1 MGALNTNPTL
11 EPNLTKPGPR
21 APTSLFPIKLLQ
33 AAQAPRCC
41 VQEHEVHYPTTVR
54 GSQST
59 KLRVILDIQAKNL
72 VDMRPQ
78 NGGRVVSRSWHCLT
92 ISDKALT
99 VLSLL
104 SLDGFWKVGPRLS
117 SVGIRFED
125 FRDCRVL
132 FRVCPHLGTL
142 SATSQAQPHLESE
155 AQEPLNLATS
165 LLLQGAGFRAC
176 DRKRE
181 GVGPGPG

>member
-1 MGALNTNPTL
+1 
-11 EPNLTKPGPR
+11 
-21 APTSLFPIKLLQ
+21 
-33 AAQAPRCC
+33 
-41 VQEHEVHYPTTVR
+41 
-54 GSQST
+54 
-59 KLRVILDIQAKNL
+59 
-72 VDMRPQ
+72 MRPQ

-99 VLSLL
+99 VLSM
-104 SLDGFWKVGPRLS
+104 DGFWKVGPRLS

-165 LLLQGAGFRAC
+165 LLLQGAGVRAIGSGKGWAQAPG
-176 DRKRE
+176 RKPLSPRADHLQRSLGSGFPE
-181 GVGPGPG
+181 SRTTCPASSMMPIISTKTSWSAEVSD